1 MSTQIPM
8 PEGLSL
14 PQDASTKPFKL
25 DGLFIAV
32 GNSLMPLQLGGMAI
46 PQGGGH
52 DEEGEDS
59 GEDGGEDGE
68 CCPECGGSGK
78 MGGMDSDMG
87 GGKGM
92 NHMGSVEP
100 KGNSFMIAI
109 ERSMKKK

>member
-1 MSTQIPM
+1 M

-14 PQDASTKPFKL
+14 PQDANTKPFKL

-32 GNSLMPLQLGGMAI
+32 GNSLMPLQLGGMDV
-46 PQGGGH
+46 PQGGEH
-52 DEEGEDS
+52 DEEGES
-59 GEDGGEDGE
+59 EGEESEEGGE

-78 MGGMDSDMG
+78 MGGMGGMDSGMG
-87 GGKGM
+87 GDKGM
-92 NHMGSVEP
+92 SHMGGIEP